1 MKKTSQIFTR
11 IGDKGATKTLQGE
24 FVPKDDCL
32 IEVNGDIDSLQAC
45 LDKILAFSN
54 YSEALAEE
62 KEMIMQIQMLLWQ
75 MGGEISQ
82 GNVGGFVNKPIEE
95 LHVDE
100 LESSIEKFSLYLD
113 GFQRFKSMIAIEV
126 NEARVRTRKLERTL
140 TNYLREREI
149 RSVVYKYV
157 NRLSD
162 YFFALSVR
170 LEKEGLNL

>member
-1 MKKTSQIFTR
+1 
-11 IGDKGATKTLQGE
+11 
-24 FVPKDDCL
+24 
-32 IEVNGDIDSLQAC
+32 
-45 LDKILAFSN
+45 
-54 YSEALAEE
+54 
-62 KEMIMQIQMLLWQ
+62 
-75 MGGEISQ
+75 
-82 GNVGGFVNKPIEE
+82 
-95 LHVDE
+95 
-100 LESSIEKFSLYLD
+100 
-113 GFQRFKSMIAIEV
+113 MIAIEV